1 MLDLT
6 VRSYS
11 IRPKQL
17 DQRRTLHLRR
27 SIDHEKRFVSF
38 ITSPFPMLGPVQTCA
53 DHYLEI
59 LFDVFTLETTVFRK
73 YKSFILVTF
82 E

>member
-27 SIDHEKRFVSF
+27 SIDHENKYVMAVNRSIFS
-38 ITSPFPMLGPVQTCA
+38 G
-53 DHYLEI
+53 
-59 LFDVFTLETTVFRK
+59 RK
-73 YKSFILVTF
+73 DKGRTF
-82 E
+82 